1 MFRSVTTLRLRGSN
15 WGQLTSCEI
24 AKCEKCEMA
33 GIQLEPTTYLW
44 NFQVYDF
51 ETKLPLEPILISF
64 FLFCGFLRVLKNA
77 RE

>member
-1 MFRSVTTLRLRGSN
+1 
-15 WGQLTSCEI
+15 
-24 AKCEKCEMA
+24 MA

-51 ETKLPLEPILISF
+51 ETKLEPILISF